1 MTEKIQRKSLLMYAM
16 EGGVWLGLYLLARFV
31 CGIAGMYSPLFNTVA
46 MLLFIG
52 TPVMLY
58 YVLMRFH
65 KQSGHL
71 SGFGMLWMM
80 GIMLFFFASLISC
93 IPEYIFYQ
101 YISPDYIAN
110 AATQSLKM
118 IEEMGVMEDS
128 VTLEEM
134 RKMLSADALPSAMQ
148 MVMSTMWANVF
159 FGSLLSIVVAPIVL
173 RKKK

>member
-1 MTEKIQRKSLLMYAM
+1 
-16 EGGVWLGLYLLARFV
+16 
-31 CGIAGMYSPLFNTVA
+31 
-46 MLLFIG
+46 
-52 TPVMLY
+52 
-58 YVLMRFH
+58 
-65 KQSGHL
+65 
-71 SGFGMLWMM
+71 
-80 GIMLFFFASLISC
+80 
-93 IPEYIFYQ
+93 
-101 YISPDYIAN
+101 
-110 AATQSLKM
+110 M